1 VLANE
6 RSVPD
11 LYGGYITVI
20 TEDAQSARIEK
31 EMLTGIRRQ
40 SDPTRRENAQHVP
53 VSEQRHIAIGR
64 TGPGYHPVNARAHL
78 FR

>member
-1 VLANE
+1 MLANE

-11 LYGGYITVI
+11 LHGGYITVI
-20 TEDAQSARIEK
+20 TEDAQRARIEQ
-31 EMLTGIRRQ
+31 EMLTGTRRQ

-53 VSEQRHIAIGR
+53 VGEQRHIAIGR